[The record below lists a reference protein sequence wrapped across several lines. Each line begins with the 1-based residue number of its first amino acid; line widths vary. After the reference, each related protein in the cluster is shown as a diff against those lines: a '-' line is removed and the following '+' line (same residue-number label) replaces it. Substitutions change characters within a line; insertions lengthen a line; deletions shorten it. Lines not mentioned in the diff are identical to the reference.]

1 MEVKKMKTNNLYE
14 HIQTLNIRVQ
24 CRNVYK
30 LLNKANTAQAL
41 KQEEGV
47 IYLKKSENFI
57 ALLICTPLTVKTV
70 NFRTMKPLFSLCL

>member
-1 MEVKKMKTNNLYE
+1 MKTNNLYE

-30 LLNKANTAQAL
+30 LLNKANTAQVLTAL
-41 KQEEGV
+41 TSQEEGV

>member
-30 LLNKANTAQAL
+30 LLNKANTAQVL

>member
-1 MEVKKMKTNNLYE
+1 MKTNNLYE

-30 LLNKANTAQAL
+30 LLNKANTAQVL

-70 NFRTMKPLFSLCL
+70 NFTTMKPLFSLCL

>member
-1 MEVKKMKTNNLYE
+1 MKTNNLYE

-30 LLNKANTAQAL
+30 LLNKANTAQVL